1 MGQESL
7 FTAVAHRLQEP
18 KRQSLK
24 ERRGLCKDAVEQ
36 LGGNRI
42 VSV

>member
-7 FTAVAHRLQEP
+7 FTAIAHRLQEP

-24 ERRGLCKDAVEQ
+24 EPWGLCKDSVEQ

>member
-1 MGQESL
+1 MQAFVGAL
-7 FTAVAHRLQEP
+7 PQEP

-24 ERRGLCKDAVEQ
+24 ECRGLCKDSVEQ